1 MLWVPALA
9 ITIASILDFGLFML
23 YNKAGH
29 PWKEIL
35 KEEVIL
41 EIEED
46 FDGLTLD
53 MDVLPEDLLDLPED
67 NVNSPLHGSNDQEG
81 ELESII

>member
-1 MLWVPALA
+1 
-9 ITIASILDFGLFML
+9 ML

-41 EIEED
+41 EIGEEFAD
-46 FDGLTLD
+46 LTLD

-67 NVNSPLHGSNDQEG
+67 NSPLHGSNDQEG
-81 ELESII
+81 ELESVF

>member
-1 MLWVPALA
+1 
-9 ITIASILDFGLFML
+9 ML

-29 PWKEIL
+29 PWKEII

-46 FDGLTLD
+46 FDDLTLD

-67 NVNSPLHGSNDQEG
+67 NSPIPQLFQSVTDYLNN
-81 ELESII
+81 L